1 MTESMPPAPAPQ
13 LPPLPGR
20 GRTYAFLAGAVS
32 TLLAVSVGIPLAI
45 GDRPS
50 SNSDGSL
57 AAGGPSSFAP
67 GAPLDGGVAAP
78 GSPATGPAALGGDV
92 TGLLAGGSGLATGSG
107 GSAGAAG
114 SASGSGPAGSAT
126 GSGGSST
133 GGSRGGGSVARTAS
147 DQGVTATT
155 LTVGA
160 FLIDFGRAS
169 DVGATVPG
177 YDVASQMAYVNAY
190 VNGTNAK
197 GGIGGRTLKVT
208 YRKVDITDQQTMRDA
223 CTSFGQT
230 DRVFAVLQVLG
241 VYGDPILKCAVDQKL
256 PFLSNDG
263 AVSGYYGAAKGYLVT
278 TQPST
283 LRTVLNMENELNRIG
298 EFTGKKVG
306 VLYED
311 GYLEPD
317 SKAVVTALKNHGHQ
331 AAEGVTSSSDV
342 ALALR
347 QLPVIAQDFC
357 TKGVDYV
364 LLLVNE
370 LYADQFNSNAERF
383 NGCAPAYA
391 VSDFDFA
398 MNGDSFLDG
407 QNNSFF
413 KRALSVTSGRVGE
426 GRVGKPEPAIDA
438 SCRRTYETQTRSR
451 IDRNAADS
459 SYFNALAVCGLLE
472 VLRQGF
478 ERAGVNP
485 TRASFVRA
493 VGSVGSF
500 ANPAYGP
507 SSFTAN
513 RYDAPQAVRISR
525 AFLDCK
531 CWKPQTDLFAAR
543 FR

>member
-1 MTESMPPAPAPQ
+1 MTEPTPAPP

-20 GRTYAFLAGAVS
+20 GRTYAFLAGSVA

-50 SNSDGSL
+50 SSSDGSL

-67 GAPLDGGVAAP
+67 GSPLDGGAAAP
-78 GSPATGPAALGGDV
+78 DGGLPGPSDSGSGVSGQPQDGGVALGGS
-92 TGLLAGGSGLATGSG
+92 AGSAGSGGPGGAATGSG
-107 GSAGAAG
+107 GGSAGAGG
-114 SASGSGPAGSAT
+114 SN
-126 GSGGSST
+126 GSGGSS
-133 GGSRGGGSVARTAS
+133 GGGKPLRTAS
-147 DQGVTATT
+147 DQGVTAKT

-190 VNGTNAK
+190 VKGANAK
-197 GGIGGRTLKVT
+197 GGIGGRTLVVK

-263 AVSGYYGAAKGYLVT
+263 AVSSYYGAAKGYLVT

-283 LRTVLNMENELNRIG
+283 LRTVLNMENELNRTG
-298 EFTGKKVG
+298 EFKGKKVG

-317 SKAVVTALKNHGHQ
+317 SKAVVTALKNHGHP
-331 AAEGVTSSSDV
+331 AVEGVTSSSDV

-357 TKGVDYV
+357 SKGVDYV

-370 LYADQFNSNAERF
+370 LYADQFNSNVERF

-426 GRVGKPEPAIDA
+426 GRVGKTEPAIDA
-438 SCRRTYETQTRSR
+438 SCRKTYESQTNKKL
-451 IDRNAADS
+451 DRNANDS
-459 SYFNALAVCGLLE
+459 TYFNALAVCGLLE
-472 VLRQGF
+472 VLRKGF
-478 ERAGVNP
+478 EGAGVNP
-485 TRASFVRA
+485 TRAGFVRA
-493 VGSVGSF
+493 IGSLGTF
-500 ANPAYGP
+500 ANPLYGP